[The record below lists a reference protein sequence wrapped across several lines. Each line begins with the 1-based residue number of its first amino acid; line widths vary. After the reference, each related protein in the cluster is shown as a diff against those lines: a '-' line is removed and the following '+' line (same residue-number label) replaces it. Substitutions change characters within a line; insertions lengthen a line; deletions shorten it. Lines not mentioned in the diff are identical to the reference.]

1 MKPVAK
7 HLVAIAGAVFV
18 WLGAVASP
26 AAVDAQETRRNVDLK
41 LVTERD
47 GQEQYLPIV
56 DRDGV
61 RFTVID
67 VPVGEQAKAWAN
79 GEFNWTDAQAL
90 VLRVKL
96 ASPSQGPVQFIAF
109 FQDVDY
115 WWFQKLLRDELAGD
129 AHDGNGVADDGWT
142 EITVPLAAEPAD
154 AGTKYAWQSIGHAKP
169 YDRNALRKARRVGLM
184 VIPDAERGRADG
196 ATQVLLAGAYLLVDA
211 EQPTDPPR
219 ICDLVPPPTA
229 RKYERYEVAFRLD
242 RIYPNPFDPDVVDV
256 RAQITTPS
264 GRTLEVF
271 GFWYQDYRRRI
282 IGQREELVPV
292 GEPSWRVRFA
302 PSEVGTHTMTITARD
317 AAGERTTKPRRFD
330 VLDAPS
336 DGFLRVS
343 EADYHYLEFE
353 SGRPWWGIGINL
365 HCHYD
370 YRYQT
375 KVRNNERI
383 IETNRYTL
391 FYDDRLRK
399 CAENGINWT
408 ELWFA
413 SWGFEIEWRGDW
425 RGWAGVGHYSLE
437 HAWRLDRV
445 LEQCHQY
452 GIYANIDLTC
462 HGIYCMGESES
473 ATFSDNEFQHHPYYT
488 RNGGWLRDGSKLLTD
503 QRAHE
508 AMRKRLRYIIAR
520 YADSTNVACWTMISE
535 ADLVLHNNDDAVR
548 PWALAMADMVKE
560 MDPYGHPTTN
570 HYSNDYDA
578 VDPILAR
585 DRRMDLVAGDAYRGG
600 IPGRSID
607 GTRYDLYYEPMP
619 GHLVRA
625 ARHFDSFRKPAII
638 TECGGQWFAGPK
650 PLLIADTHAFA
661 WAGWMTK
668 LAAMPMT
675 WWEDFVD
682 ECDLYC
688 HYAAIARYTAGE
700 DKRDRSLDTKHL
712 DAFNTDGK
720 PIRHLRTLALANSTG
735 GYAWVYDE
743 EYYEF
748 FAPSSQLGWGAH
760 NQANA
765 VYHFEREGEPRRF
778 DDAVAVITELEDG
791 DYNVEIWDCYAGAVI
806 DRTQLRAEGGR
817 LAVPLPA
824 FTRDIALKFAK
835 RR

>member
-1 MKPVAK
+1 MRPVAQ
-7 HLVAIAGAVFV
+7 HLITIAGAALV
-18 WLGAVASP
+18 WLGAIDAVA
-26 AAVDAQETRRNVDLK
+26 ALQRQETRRNLDLD
-41 LVTERD
+41 LVTGQD
-47 GQEQYLPIV
+47 GQEQRLPTEE
-56 DRDGV
+56 RDGV
-61 RFTVID
+61 PCTIID
-67 VPVGEQAKAWAN
+67 VPAGEQVKAWAN
-79 GEFNWTDAQAL
+79 GEFNWTDARAL
-90 VLRVKL
+90 VLRAKL
-96 ASPSQGPVQFIAF
+96 GTPSQAPVQLIAF

-115 WWFQKLLRDELAGD
+115 WWFQKLLRNKLAGD
-129 AHDGNGVADDGWT
+129 ADSGWT
-142 EITVPLAAEPAD
+142 EITVPLVPEPTD

-169 YDRNALRKARRVGLM
+169 YDRNALRKARRVGLI
-184 VIPDAERGRADG
+184 VIPADTRGRDDG
-196 ATQVLLAGAYLLVDA
+196 PVRVLLAGAHLLVDA
-211 EQPTDPPR
+211 EQPMDPPC
-219 ICDLVPPPTA
+219 ICDLVAPPTV
-229 RKYERYEVAFRLD
+229 RKYERFEVAFRLD
-242 RIYPNPFDPDVVDV
+242 RVYPNPFDPDVIDV

-264 GRTLEVF
+264 GRTVDVL

-302 PSEVGTHTMTITARD
+302 PSEVGLHTMTITARD
-317 AAGERTTKPRRFD
+317 AGGERTTKPRRFD
-330 VLDAPS
+330 VLDRPS

-343 EADYHYLEFE
+343 KADYHYFEFE

-383 IETNRYTL
+383 IEIDRYTL

-425 RGWAGVGHYSLE
+425 RGWAGTGHYSLE

-445 LEQCHQY
+445 LEQCRQY
-452 GIYANIDLTC
+452 GIYANVDLTC
-462 HGIYCMGESES
+462 HGVYRKADNES
-473 ATFSDNEFQHHPYYT
+473 ATFGDDEFQHHPYYR
-488 RNGGWLRDGSKLLTD
+488 RNGGWLHDGSQILTD
-503 QRAHE
+503 QRAHQ
-508 AMRKRLRYIIAR
+508 AMRKRLRYIVAR

-535 ADLVLHNNDDAVR
+535 ADLVLRDNDDAVR
-548 PWALAMADMVKE
+548 PWALAMADMVKA

-570 HYSNDYDA
+570 HYSNNYKA

-600 IPGRSID
+600 EPGRSID
-607 GTRYDLYYEPMP
+607 GTRCSLYYEPMP

-682 ECDLYC
+682 ELDLY
-688 HYAAIARYTAGE
+688 HHFAAIARYTAGE
-700 DKRDRSLDTKHL
+700 DKRDRNLQTKHL
-712 DAFNTDGK
+712 DAVNAAGE
-720 PIRHLRTLALANSTG
+720 PIAHLRTLALANSTG
-735 GYAWVYDE
+735 GYAWVYDAK
-743 EYYEF
+743 YYEF
-748 FAPSSQLGWGAH
+748 GVSAQFGYYAH
-760 NQANA
+760 TQANT
-765 VYHFEREGEPRRF
+765 VYHLERKGEPRRF
-778 DDAVAVITELEDG
+778 DNAVAVITDLEDG
-791 DYNVEIWDCYAGAVI
+791 HYDVEIWDCYAGEVI
-806 DRTQLRAEGGR
+806 DRTQLRAQRGC